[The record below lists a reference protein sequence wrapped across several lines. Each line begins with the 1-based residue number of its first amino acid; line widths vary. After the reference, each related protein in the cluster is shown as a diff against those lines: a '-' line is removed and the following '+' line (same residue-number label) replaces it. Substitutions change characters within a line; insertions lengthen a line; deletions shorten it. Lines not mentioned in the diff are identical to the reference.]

1 MECPKCQSE
10 VLDGMKF
17 CGECGSKLES
27 VCPTCGFANP
37 PQYKFCGECGHD
49 LAKHAKPPIDYSE
62 PASYTP
68 GFLADKILTS
78 RGGIE
83 GERKLV
89 TILFADVADFTA
101 MSEKLDPEEV
111 HQIMDGTFKILMDE
125 IHRFEGTVNQ
135 FTGDGVM
142 AIFGAPVAHEE
153 HAQRACHASL
163 AIQKEMVTYGEK
175 IKNEFGSEFKM
186 RIGLNSGHV
195 IVGSIGDDLRMDYTA
210 QGDTVNLAA
219 RMESLAGPG
228 LVFVSAHTHRLAA
241 DFFEFGSLGKLEVKG
256 KAEKQEAWELIKA
269 GEVETRIGASVAR
282 GLTRFVGRKEPMAV
296 LNDSYEKVKSGAGQV
311 IGIVGEAGVGKS
323 RLLLEFIGRLPH
335 DQFTLLQGQ
344 CLHFGGS
351 MAYLPLLDII
361 RSYYGIKEGDR
372 EVQLKNKIRD
382 NTLSLDDNLKTVI
395 PPFCELLS
403 VKTEDE
409 EYSQLDPKIKKEKTF
424 EALRD
429 LFIRESQ
436 NRPLVLIIEDLHWM
450 DNTSQEFLDYLIG
463 RLAGT
468 HILMLLLYRPEYIHH
483 WGSKSFYSKIGLDQ
497 LNPNSAVE
505 LVDAMLKEGEVAPE
519 LKDLILC
526 RAAGNP
532 LFMEEVTH
540 SLLEN
545 GTIEKQDQKY
555 VIKGSLFDIQVPDTV
570 QGIIAARMDRLEE
583 NLKRTMQVAS
593 VVGRDFT
600 FRILHTIT
608 DMHEELKSSLLN
620 LQGLEF
626 IYEKQLFPELE
637 YIFKHALIQE
647 VAYNSLL
654 MARRKEI
661 HGRIGQG
668 IEELYPERL
677 HEYYEM
683 LAYHYSK
690 TENYEKALQY
700 MLLSAEKADKKY
712 AHTEVLDICKQTLG
726 IIERQPETDETK
738 RAKIFTYFTMF
749 NPYLNLGFTDG
760 SLKIFQEG
768 KKLAQDLGD
777 EQSITG
783 FSNNISLYYTMTGVP
798 SQGVEHANK
807 SFLEA
812 LDSGAA
818 DSIAYAANI
827 LSMAYFGLG
836 EYLKAGETIKI
847 TLELLEKTN
856 KWPEGVTAHY
866 IDMCGRYGV
875 ILSLFGNF
883 QEAKCYCEKG
893 LQTAIRDNHQFGKS
907 MAELH
912 YGGFL
917 VLKGYGKLAEDHYL
931 KSIKYSEERKDKRLL
946 AETWRVLG
954 WASHLLGDPKRA
966 VELIKKS
973 AEKRSNE
980 KDPISILFDNSLL
993 STFYLDEGDLSNTL
1007 LHAEKALE
1015 VKADSSVFKSKAKIV
1030 FGRALLKKDISQ
1042 FDKAEE
1048 YILSG
1053 IKTLEELKC
1062 KSQYAIGYNELGDF
1076 YTDAGRKDGALKYL
1090 QKAEVLFQEME
1101 MNYYLGRMNETLHR
1115 LHKNEGDLQ
1124 KAQEHLHKAIG
1135 FMKECDADGWVER
1148 YEKELAERH

>member
-1 MECPKCQSE
+1 MKCPKCGFENREGVKFCEECGTEMKIQCPDCGAKISPE
-10 VLDGMKF
+10 RKF
-17 CGECGSKLES
+17 CGECGTKLA
-27 VCPTCGFANP
+27 V
-37 PQYKFCGECGHD
+37 GE
-49 LAKHAKPPIDYSE
+49 KPPVDYSQ
-62 PASYTP
+62 PQSYTP
-68 GFLADKILTS
+68 SFLSERILTTRS
-78 RGGIE
+78 AIE

-89 TILFADVADFTA
+89 TVFFADVAGFTA
-101 MSEKLDPEEV
+101 LSEDLDPEEV
-111 HQIMDGTFKILMDE
+111 HQIMDGAFKILMDE
-125 IHRFEGTVNQ
+125 IHRFEGTINQ

-142 AIFGAPVAHEE
+142 AIFGAPLALEDHTR
-153 HAQRACHASL
+153 RACHAALSVQHAL
-163 AIQKEMVTYGEK
+163 EEYGEK
-175 IKNEFGSEFKM
+175 IKKEYSMEFKM

-210 QGDTVNLAA
+210 VGDITNLAA
-219 RMESLAGPG
+219 RMENLATPG
-228 LVFVSAHTHRLAA
+228 SVLVSANSHRLAA
-241 DFFEFGSLGKLEVKG
+241 DFFEFKSKGKLEIKG
-256 KAEKQEAWELIKA
+256 KTEKQEIFELIKA
-269 GEVETRIGASVAR
+269 GEVETRIGASVAK
-282 GLTRFVGRKEPMAV
+282 GLTRFVGRKEPLAV
-296 LNDSYEKVKSGAGQV
+296 LNAAYEKVQSGSGQV

-323 RLLLEFIGRLPH
+323 RLLLEFIGQLP
-335 DQFTLLQGQ
+335 QEEFSILQGQ

-351 MAYLPLLDII
+351 MAYLPFLDII
-361 RSYYGIKEGDR
+361 KSYYGIKEGDR
-372 EVQLKNKIRD
+372 EVQVKNKVND
-382 NTLSLDDNLKTVI
+382 KTLSLDDKLQTI
-395 PPFCELLS
+395 ISPFCELLS
-403 VKTEDE
+403 IKTKDE

-450 DNTSQEFLDYLIG
+450 DNTSQEYIDYLIG
-463 RLAGT
+463 WLT
-468 HILMLLLYRPEYIHH
+468 NTQILLLLLYRPEYTHS
-483 WGSKSFYSKIGLDQ
+483 WGSKSFYTKIGLDQ
-497 LNPNSAVE
+497 LNPASSME
-505 LVDAMLKEGEVAPE
+505 LIKAMLEEGEAAPE
-519 LKDLILC
+519 LRELILS
-526 RAAGNP
+526 RSAGNP
-532 LFMEEVTH
+532 LFMEEFTS

-545 GTIEKQDQKY
+545 GTIEKQDQVY
-555 VIKGSLFDIQVPDTV
+555 VLLGNIKDIQVPDTV

-593 VVGRDFT
+593 VIGRDFA
-600 FRILHTIT
+600 FKVLHTIT
-608 DMHEELKSSLLN
+608 DIADELKPCLLN